1 MLEKPVKMGVGG
13 NFSTIPEDKYTTQI
27 VDVNLVTQKKY
38 MSSEDEDVLNYKF
51 VILDKKEIDGDEK
64 GTRGRFLWKRVPLF
78 IGGDKSWANKLYKAV
93 IGRELTKEEKE
104 AFDPESVVG
113 KQVDVFIENKPS
125 KDKST
130 LYTNI
135 TNFVKTTKQLDPVE
149 DAQPN
154 NVVVEKTSKAVQM
167 PADEDPEKV
176 IADLKA

>member
-51 VILDKKEIDGDEK
+51 VILDNKEIDGDDK

-78 IGGDKSWANKLYKAV
+78 IGGEKSWSNKLFRAV

-104 AFDPESVVG
+104 NFDPESIVG
-113 KQVDVFIENKPS
+113 KQVDVFTENKPS

-130 LYTNI
+130 LFTNI
-135 TNFVKTTKQLDPVE
+135 TNFVKTTKQLDAVE
-149 DAQPN
+149 DVQPA
-154 NVVVEKTSKAVQM
+154 NVVVQNSSQPVQM
-167 PADEDPEKV
+167 PAEEDPEKV
-176 IADLKA
+176 IADLKS